1 MDSNLSKLAAQAIK
15 EQKDEIASLKK
26 ELAQYKT
33 ASAMAFDL
41 FQKGTIPAEDLESS
55 FNCYSFNCFLE
66 KDEKELE
73 VLEKAAEYRDAS
85 THLSMGSLSERPAD
99 DGTLDPLTSM
109 LIEDL

>member
-55 FNCYSFNCFLE
+55 FNSFLE

>member
-55 FNCYSFNCFLE
+55 FNSFLE

-85 THLSMGSLSERPAD
+85 THLSMAALSERPAD

>member
-26 ELAQYKT
+26 ELAQYKP

-55 FNCYSFNCFLE
+55 FNSFLE

>member
-15 EQKDEIASLKK
+15 EQKEEIASLKK
-26 ELAQYKT
+26 ELSQYKT
-33 ASAMAFDL
+33 ASSMAFDL

-55 FNCYSFNCFLE
+55 FKSFLE

-85 THLSMGSLSERPAD
+85 THLSMGTLSERPAD